1 MSYEPPNTDL
11 PTEWPVW
18 GEHARYV
25 FLERLG
31 IGTLN
36 GMKDTRGTPAW
47 VQAWKEAKQ
56 AHEQEK
62 RNEASR

>member
-1 MSYEPPNTDL
+1 MAYEPPPADL
-11 PTEWPVW
+11 PTEWNDW

-31 IGTLN
+31 VGTLN
-36 GMKDTRGTPAW
+36 GMKDTRGSPAW
-47 VQAWKEAKQ
+47 VQAWREAKK

-62 RNEASR
+62 HNEDRR